1 LDEDTI
7 INEQDLENWRRT
19 HYSFQINPSQI
30 NQTIIIMGWISSKRD
45 HGNVLFIQLRDK
57 FGDIQVV
64 VKKKGKNLDN
74 EIFDV
79 LKNLKEH
86 SSIGIKGKV
95 VEQKKSSTSVEI
107 VPEEIKVLSVSTKSA
122 PFLTQ
127 AISNIGIDTRLEL
140 RALDLRRDYLQNIF
154 KIRFT
159 ILNSIREF
167 LISNY
172 FIEVH
177 TPKMIAT
184 ATEGGAAL
192 FPIFYYDKEAFL
204 AQSPQ
209 LYKEQLTMAFENV
222 FEIAPIFRAE
232 PSRTNRHLSE
242 AISIDVEK
250 AFVNYH
256 DVMKLLD
263 ELVTYIILKIKEK
276 NQTELNNLELELP
289 DIQIPF
295 PRYSYSELVDKLQK
309 NHKYIRWGDDI
320 SPKILKD
327 IVGDSFYYIVDW
339 PLSTK
344 PFYVKPK
351 NYSDVIGLSP
361 GSTTTTTT
369 TTISNENHKDKES
382 ESNRIVS
389 ESFDLMYGALELSSG
404 STRLNNK
411 NILLDNMKKKG
422 LNHAAFDYHLRVF
435 DYGVPPHAGFGLGL
449 ERFIMALLKIENIR
463 DATFY
468 PRDIDR
474 LTP

>member
-1 LDEDTI
+1 MI
-7 INEQDLENWRRT
+7 KEQDLENWRRT
-19 HYSFQINPSQI
+19 HYSFQINSSQI
-30 NQTIIIMGWISSKRD
+30 NQSIIIMGWISSKRD
-45 HGNVLFIQLRDK
+45 HGNVLFIQIRDK

-64 VKKKGKNLDN
+64 VKKKGENDSTN
-74 EIFDV
+74 EIFEI

-86 SSIGIKGKV
+86 SSIGIKGIV
-95 VEQKKSSTSVEI
+95 VEQKRSSNGVEVI
-107 VPEEIKVLSVSTKSA
+107 PNEIKVLSVSNKSA

-127 AISNIGIDTRLEL
+127 AVSTIGIDTRLEL
-140 RALDLRRDYLQNIF
+140 RALDLRRNYLQNIF

-167 LISNY
+167 LTQNY
-172 FIEVH
+172 FIEVN

-192 FPIFYYDKEAFL
+192 FPIFYYDREAFL

-250 AFVNYH
+250 AFVNYN
-256 DVMKLLD
+256 DIMNLLD
-263 ELVTYIILKIKEK
+263 ELISFIISKISEK
-276 NQTELNNLELELP
+276 NQDELKNLDLELP
-289 DIQIPF
+289 DIKIPF
-295 PRYSYSELVDKLQK
+295 PRYTYSELIDKLHK
-309 NHKYIRWGDDI
+309 SHKYIRWGDDI

-327 IVGDSFYYIVDW
+327 IIDDTFYYIVDW
-339 PLSTK
+339 PLSIK

-351 NYSDVIGLSP
+351 INNNV
-361 GSTTTTTT
+361 
-369 TTISNENHKDKES
+369 TILNNESFNSNEDGYERGNDNSKM
-382 ESNRIVS
+382 VS
-389 ESFDLMYGALELSSG
+389 ESFDLMYGILELSSG
-404 STRLNNK
+404 STRINNK
-411 NILLDNMKKKG
+411 NIILNQMKKKG
-422 LNHAAFDYHLRVF
+422 LNPAAFDYHLRIF
-435 DYGVPPHAGFGLGL
+435 DYGIPPHAGFGLGL
-449 ERFIMALLKIENIR
+449 ERLIMALLKVENIR
-463 DATFY
+463 DATLY